1 MTESLLPDLIQQ
13 MLRPEFY
20 PHPVQ
25 GSRPSPATANPE
37 FPEEFYPAP
46 PAAVQLIQTHIS
58 YVLLTGEFAYKI
70 KKPLNF
76 GFLNYSTLEVR
87 QHFCEEEL
95 RLNQRGAAE
104 IYLEV
109 LPITQIAGQYQL
121 GGSGEAVEYAVKMQQ
136 FPQDAL
142 LTNLFEQGEL
152 TPELLLELA
161 KTIAEFHAK
170 TTTNDYI
177 RSFGEVSQIRQAFDE
192 NFEQTTQYIG
202 GPQSQQQFDETKA
215 YCDQFFATQTA
226 LFQQRVAADRIRE
239 CHGDLHLRNIAYWQ
253 KKLLLFDCIEF
264 NEPFRFVDVM
274 YDVAYIVM
282 DLEARQRSDLSTLF
296 LNAYAEQTGD
306 WEGLQVLPIYVS
318 RQTYVRAKV
327 TSFLLGDPG
336 VPEAEKQQAK
346 ETAALYYRLAWQFSQ
361 PRQGKLMIMA
371 GLSGSGKSSTARQIA
386 ARSSAIQ
393 IRSDAVRKHL
403 GGVPLNQRG
412 GDDLYSAEMTEKTY
426 AKLLEL
432 GLALASQGFP
442 VILDAKYDR
451 VARRQTVIEQAASQQ
466 IPLQIIHC
474 DAPLETLKARLDQRQ
489 GDIADATATLVA
501 QQVFEPFTA
510 TEQAYVT
517 AIDTTQ
523 PVEPQLDKLQ
533 RNLG

>member
-1 MTESLLPDLIQQ
+1 MLPALIQQ

-20 PHPVQ
+20 PA
-25 GSRPSPATANPE
+25 SEAT
-37 FPEEFYPAP
+37 
-46 PAAVQLIQTHIS
+46 VQLIQTHIS
-58 YVLLTGEFAYKI
+58 YVLLTGEFAYKV

-76 GFLNYSTLEVR
+76 GFLNYSTLEAR
-87 QHFCEEEL
+87 RHFSEEEL
-95 RLNQRGAAE
+95 RLNQRGAAQ

-109 LPITQIAGQYQL
+109 LPITQTNGTYQL
-121 GGSGEAVEYAVKMQQ
+121 GGEGEVVEYAVKMRQ
-136 FPQDAL
+136 FPQETL
-142 LTNLFEQGEL
+142 LTNLFERGEL
-152 TPELLLELA
+152 TPALLQDLA
-161 KTIAEFHAK
+161 KAIAEFHAK

-192 NFEQTTQYIG
+192 NFEQTVQYIG
-202 GPQSQQQFDETKA
+202 GPQTQLQFDETKA

-239 CHGDLHLRNIAYWQ
+239 CHGDLHLRNIAYWNSE
-253 KKLLLFDCIEF
+253 LLLFDCIEF

-282 DLEARQRSDLSTLF
+282 DLEARQRPDLSALF
-296 LNAYAEQTGD
+296 LNAYVEQTGD

-336 VPEAEKQQAK
+336 VPEAEKQQAQ

-361 PRQGKLMIMA
+361 ARTGRLMIMS
-371 GLSGSGKSSTARQIA
+371 GLSGAGKSTTARQIA
-386 ARSSAIQ
+386 TQFSAIQ

-403 GGVPLNQRG
+403 GGIPLDQRG
-412 GDDLYSAEMTEKTY
+412 GDDLYTPEMTQKTY
-426 AKLLEL
+426 SKLLEL
-432 GLALASQGFP
+432 GLALASQGYP

-451 VARRQTVIEQAASQQ
+451 EALRQTVIEQAASHQ

-474 DAPLETLKARLDQRQ
+474 DAPVEVLKARLNQRQ
-489 GDIADATATLVA
+489 GDIADATADLLA
-501 QQVFEPFTA
+501 KQMFEPFTA
-510 TEQAYVT
+510 TEQPYVT
-517 AIDTTQ
+517 SIDTTQ
-523 PVEPQLDKLQ
+523 PIEPQLL
-533 RNLG
+533 NLNQAAL